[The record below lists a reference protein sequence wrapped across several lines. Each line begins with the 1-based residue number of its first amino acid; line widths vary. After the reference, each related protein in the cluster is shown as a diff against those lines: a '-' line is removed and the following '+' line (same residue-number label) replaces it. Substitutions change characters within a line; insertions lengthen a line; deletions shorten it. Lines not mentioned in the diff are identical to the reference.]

1 MTTVVAALINFLINI
16 CFVKR
21 IGLYAASISTLVSYA
36 ILTMYRMYDIQKFQ
50 KISYCYK
57 KYLLC
62 LGVVGIMCGIY
73 YVDLLYLNILNFIAG
88 VGIAFLLNRKLVL
101 NIVKGLLKKM
111 MRYTGGS

>member
-1 MTTVVAALINFLINI
+1 
-16 CFVKR
+16 
-21 IGLYAASISTLVSYA
+21 
-36 ILTMYRMYDIQKFQ
+36 
-50 KISYCYK
+50 
-57 KYLLC
+57 
-62 LGVVGIMCGIY
+62 MCGIY